1 MSAPRPRRAP
11 RGFTLVE
18 LLVAVAVLAIVA
30 VLGWRGLD
38 GIVRSRQALT
48 EQMDQTRGAQLAF
61 AQLQSDLEQL
71 ASQASL
77 RQRQQLVADATR
89 IDFVRTVFTEGE
101 PSRLQVVSYRIRDG
115 VLLRRESAG
124 TRDLLQLDKLW
135 QAALGDTDPA
145 PDVTLQAGVQ
155 AMTTR
160 LWENGDWQPAS
171 TPLSSAGVSAA
182 AQPPMSAPAQG
193 GAPVSTGPIGLE
205 WSLQLQNQA
214 NPLVKI
220 FLLGAK

>member
-1 MSAPRPRRAP
+1 MNAARSRRAP

-71 ASQASL
+71 ATVPSL
-77 RQRQQLVADATR
+77 RQRRQLVADATR
-89 IDFVRTVFTEGE
+89 IDFVRSVFMEGE

-124 TRDLLQLDKLW
+124 TLDLLQLDKLW

-160 LWENGDWQPAS
+160 LWENGDWQPAP
-171 TPLSSAGVSAA
+171 TPQAAGGAA
-182 AQPPMSAPAQG
+182 TAQPQPAMVTAALG
-193 GAPVSTGPIGLE
+193 VAAGPAGLE